1 MAKKMLTPEDIG
13 LKYSDEHIITIKS
26 LFTDNKI
33 ITKGEFGNRFAP
45 INFLDYQKLK
55 VAVKQNY
62 KNNKGI

>member
-1 MAKKMLTPEDIG
+1 MLTPEDIG
-13 LKYSDEHIITIKS
+13 LKYSDGHIITIKS

-55 VAVKQNY
+55 VVVEQN
-62 KNNKGI
+62 